1 MLTLWGILR
10 GDAFAGKGGIMRETR
25 NILGW
30 LGMAEEQSI
39 LLDSKKHVEETY
51 KTVSYFAAAVKAFIQ
66 NDVAA
71 KEQAIES
78 VRQSEHQADILRSK
92 MINELSEGML
102 LPPDRE
108 DLMHFVKTL
117 DKIADWTNGAARLL
131 GFIENKL
138 PEDVLK
144 NISLGTDLIVNS
156 ISKLQEAIIALTKN
170 ELKNA
175 IALSEQIDI
184 LEHEADDQKKAMI
197 GAIIHAKLDPVSLLL
212 TYQLAEYLE
221 GVTDKIED
229 CADFIKVLAIKSK

>member
-1 MLTLWGILR
+1 M
-10 GDAFAGKGGIMRETR
+10 KETR

-39 LLDSKKHVEETY
+39 LLDSKSHVEETY
-51 KTVSYFAAAVKAFIQ
+51 KTVTFFAEAVQAFIRG
-66 NDVAA
+66 DLAG
-71 KEQAIES
+71 KTQAIDN
-78 VRQSEHQADILRSK
+78 VGKSEHQADILRSK
-92 MINELSEGML
+92 MINQLSEGML

-131 GFIENKL
+131 GFIELKL
-138 PEDVLK
+138 PEGVLK
-144 NISLGTDLIVNS
+144 NISAGTDLIVAS
-156 ISKLQEAIIALTKN
+156 VTKLREAIIALTRN

-175 IALSEQIDI
+175 ITLSAEIDH
-184 LEHEADDQKKAMI
+184 LEHQADDQKKAMI
-197 GAIIHAKLDPVSLLL
+197 ESIIHAKLEPVSLLL